1 MTTYILEYSMG
12 CVGRRE
18 ADDPETA
25 FRVEIRSISGREI
38 KIFQETDRDGD
49 FNVVIY
55 PEPVKPARAKAKRY
69 FNVEYA

>member
-1 MTTYILEYSMG
+1 MTMYIMEYSMG
-12 CVGRRE
+12 CVSRGD

-25 FRVEIRSISGREI
+25 FRDEIRSISGREI
-38 KIFQETDRDGD
+38 ENFQETDRDGD